1 MKPFTDFGVLL
12 AGSQADFSAW
22 SQFGFMCCR
31 GEHLLRVFTSIIWAL
46 KHPGQD
52 PGCRVVVRLPSCG
65 LTPCCLAL
73 QMGKLKHGEA
83 RSLPTPS
90 AFPWCL
96 GAPPPAGHGPALLS
110 WAPPLGTV
118 ALDHPVPS
126 SSPVSTSALLLLVL
140 CLRSLPPPPAFAE
153 TFLAIL
159 ETPVGV
165 TLRYGCGQLLL

>member
-12 AGSQADFSAW
+12 AGSQADFSAR

-46 KHPGQD
+46 THPGQD

-83 RSLPTPS
+83 RSPPTPLC
-90 AFPWCL
+90 FPL
-96 GAPPPAGHGPALLS
+96 VSLTPSPGHGPALGHGLPRWAQRPWITPCLLPLLS
-110 WAPPLGTV
+110 PPLLCSFLSSV
-118 ALDHPVPS
+118 SVLSLHPLP
-126 SSPVSTSALLLLVL
+126 L
-140 CLRSLPPPPAFAE
+140 LRSFWSSWKPL
-153 TFLAIL
+153 
-159 ETPVGV
+159 
-165 TLRYGCGQLLL
+165 

>member
-1 MKPFTDFGVLL
+1 MKLFTDFGVLL
-12 AGSQADFSAW
+12 AGSQADFSAR

-46 KHPGQD
+46 THPGQD

-73 QMGKLKHGEA
+73 QMGKLKHGGA
-83 RSLPTPS
+83 RSPPTPLC
-90 AFPWCL
+90 FPLVSLSPLPRAWPC
-96 GAPPPAGHGPALLS
+96 PRS
-110 WAPPLGTV
+110 WAPPLGTA
-118 ALDHPVPS
+118 ALDHPTPS

-153 TFLAIL
+153 IFPVIL